1 MNGTIVRSFGFGLAC
16 EEMIVCDNIMMML
29 LVGEDVMMNLK
40 IFVDLWLFA

>member
-16 EEMIVCDNIMMML
+16 EEMIVCDNMMML
-29 LVGEDVMMNLK
+29 LVGEDAMMNLK